1 MDDDGFLYI
10 MDRKKDMLKYQS
22 IMYYPHEIEEVISQM
37 PGVAEVCVFGIW
49 NPLVG
54 DKAAAAVVKK
64 IGSKIQAQD
73 VVDFVKGHCSAIYKH
88 LHGGAIIVD
97 DLIKSPNGKTNRAA
111 TKAYFV
117 KINDEN

>member
-1 MDDDGFLYI
+1 MRDSEKWFHSGDLGYMDDDGFLYI

-54 DKAAAAVVKK
+54 DKAASAVVKK

-73 VVDFVKGHCSAIYKH
+73 VVDFVKGIAVPSTNIYM
-88 LHGGAIIVD
+88 GVQ
-97 DLIKSPNGKTNRAA
+97 
-111 TKAYFV
+111 
-117 KINDEN
+117 